1 MLTLHIGGIGIG
13 EPLWFICNILVSF
26 IFSYKLFN
34 SILHNNN
41 ISYIFALIYTFSPA
55 MAVLTYSTS
64 WETVL
69 SYAFS
74 PLILYLLYLT
84 FNNLE
89 LKGLS
94 FDLIL
99 ISIFMYVYY
108 FDTDV
113 IMWEGILV
121 VSMLIYLTISHTNRK
136 NCS

>member
-1 MLTLHIGGIGIG
+1 
-13 EPLWFICNILVSF
+13 
-26 IFSYKLFN
+26 
-34 SILHNNN
+34 
-41 ISYIFALIYTFSPA
+41 